1 MTKPSLQPTAL
12 LLHKLAESEH
22 YDWLIARP
30 DQDRLWTARLWQP
43 SGQWRELGSFE
54 LIEIPPHRR
63 EYLTYQ
69 GPISGDRGH
78 VQRIDAGTVRIE
90 SWNEKKATLQ
100 VAMRHFSGRI
110 ELCHIAGDRWRAQV
124 G

>member
-30 DQDRLWTARLWQP
+30 GHDRLWTARLQP
-43 SGQWRELGSFE
+43 PSRHWSELQRFE

-63 EYLTYQ
+63 QYLTYE
-69 GPISGDRGH
+69 GPISGNRGS
-78 VQRIDAGTVRIE
+78 VQRIDEGTVQIE
-90 SWNEKKATLQ
+90 HWSEDRAALK

-110 ELCHIAGDRWRAQV
+110 ELHRVADDRWTAQV
-124 G
+124 C